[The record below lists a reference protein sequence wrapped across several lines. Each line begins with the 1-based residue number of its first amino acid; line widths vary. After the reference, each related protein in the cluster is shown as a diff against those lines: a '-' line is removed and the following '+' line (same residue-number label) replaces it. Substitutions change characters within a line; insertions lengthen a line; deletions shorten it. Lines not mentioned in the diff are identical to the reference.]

1 MGTGKVISMG
11 VVLQEQRFEVSQMVI
26 LSEESPNTVGHF
38 WPAIVPLMG
47 LNIGKLIY
55 QRLVYHEM
63 LLSVRSW

>member
-1 MGTGKVISMG
+1 MG

-38 WPAIVPLMG
+38 RSAIVPLMG